1 MLGSRSFATPAVD
14 PASTDAFAD
23 VLMISADPK
32 VLFAHVLAETG
43 GQLSAN
49 WKNTGA
55 NSIDS
60 RVLGSNDLTLA
71 DADWKIVV
79 VSAAI
84 ASGAVIHVEI
94 SPTQY
99 LFYKF
104 QQKATGAGSQGA
116 SKIRGAVKSSS

>member
-1 MLGSRSFATPAVD
+1 MLGSRSFSTPAAD

-32 VLFAHVLAETG
+32 VLFAHVMAESG
-43 GQLSAN
+43 GQISAD

-71 DADWKIVV
+71 DADWEVIVA
-79 VSAAI
+79 SAAI
-84 ASGAVIHVEI
+84 AAAASRHVHI
-94 SPTQY
+94 TPTDF

-104 QQKATGAGSQGA
+104 QQKATVGASQGA